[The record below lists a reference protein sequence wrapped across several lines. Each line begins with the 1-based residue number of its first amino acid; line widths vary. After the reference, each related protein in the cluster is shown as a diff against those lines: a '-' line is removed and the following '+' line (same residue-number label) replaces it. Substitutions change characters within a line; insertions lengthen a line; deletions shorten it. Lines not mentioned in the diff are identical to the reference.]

1 MIIKCSVIGC
11 SNRKDREKD
20 LQYYRI
26 PAVIKNQGDECERL
40 STNRRRQWL
49 AQLGQSFENKNIDNV
64 RICSA
69 HFVKGKRA
77 DLYDQL
83 NPDWIP
89 TINLRG
95 CATPKPPVHNDSTTP
110 STSRYN
116 RQKDRIQRRLDMSQ
130 FATAELT
137 DTGPMDEDSETPCS
151 STKTDINGQYIEG
164 MKHEIEALQSQNQH
178 LKSQLSDKF
187 SEKDFEGNDEKVN
200 HLTGLSSHET
210 LMLVFEYLLPYLPS
224 SFVMTQ
230 FKMLIMTLMRLRLN
244 LSVMFLAYE
253 FGVSQATVSRVF
265 TNVMDCM
272 FARLHP
278 MVHWPQR
285 EVLQKTM
292 PMQFRKNFGKK
303 VVSIIDC
310 FEVFIKKP
318 SNLQASA
325 ETYSS
330 YKHHHT
336 VKFLI
341 GITPQGTVSYISKGW
356 GGRTSDKYITE
367 HCGYLN
373 KLSPGDLIL
382 ADRGFDISTSV
393 GSLAASVN
401 IPAFTKG
408 RDQLSAADIESTRK
422 LANVRIHV
430 ERVIGT
436 VRQKYSFLNGTVP
449 IRFLMFKDENDF
461 TVLDKIAHVCCALVN
476 LNASVVGFD

>member
-1 MIIKCSVIGC
+1 MVIKCSVIGC

-83 NPDWIP
+83 NPDWVP

-151 STKTDINGQYIEG
+151 STQTDMNGQYIEE
-164 MKHEIEALQSQNQH
+164 MKHDIEALQSQNQH

-224 SFVMTQ
+224 SLVITQ

-310 FEVFIKKP
+310 FEVFIEKP

-330 YKHHHT
+330 
-336 VKFLI
+336 
-341 GITPQGTVSYISKGW
+341 
-356 GGRTSDKYITE
+356 
-367 HCGYLN
+367 
-373 KLSPGDLIL
+373 
-382 ADRGFDISTSV
+382 
-393 GSLAASVN
+393 
-401 IPAFTKG
+401 
-408 RDQLSAADIESTRK
+408 
-422 LANVRIHV
+422 
-430 ERVIGT
+430 
-436 VRQKYSFLNGTVP
+436 
-449 IRFLMFKDENDF
+449 
-461 TVLDKIAHVCCALVN
+461 
-476 LNASVVGFD
+476 